1 MIKTFLRLLTGI
13 AFILISFAPVSGQIA
28 YSPLVDSMIQHSDH
42 QSILLL
48 TRQLA
53 GDTTVQL
60 GDETITIVSR
70 HFNNPFNKRAAE
82 FIVQKFEEY
91 GYEPEIQKFNNGRG
105 ENIIATKTGT
115 LYPEKEFIICGHY
128 DNMPSGNRAPGA
140 DDNASGTVAVLEAAR
155 LLSGFDFDYTLRFAA
170 WDEEE
175 IGLVGSNF
183 YAQRAASEQKQII
196 GVLNLDMIAWDS
208 NNDFRYSIATNA
220 LSQQFTNDFIATSEL
235 YQPQL
240 SYGFHYTTASDH
252 ASFWQ
257 YNYPAILAIEDND
270 DFNAYY
276 HTPQDDIDILNME
289 YYVSMV
295 RASIA
300 NIAAQ
305 GWDQRFYFEHEPI
318 LSGNSTE
325 AREAILT
332 VSGSHPID
340 TSIHNPRC
348 YYSTDGL
355 SFTHI
360 EPSLISGDTLH
371 FLLPGQAFGSTIS
384 YYFALQ
390 DDNATI
396 VGTLPYGGK
405 GINPPGTVSPASFFS
420 YKVDHISQL
429 QNCSESTPV
438 IINDQQST
446 SDNII
451 IDQTGTLIDLN
462 VNVNIT
468 HSRISDLRLMLVGPD
483 GSVCLMSNR
492 NGGDGENYINTT
504 FDDQASRH
512 IEEGSAPFTGRYAPE
527 VALDRFNQM
536 DISGIW
542 ELRINDVATEYSGE
556 LDSWCI
562 HMQYY
567 DPTTEVPA
575 TSDFRDQLHACFPNP
590 ANNAANISFTLS
602 QPSNVKVRLYNM
614 MGKLAGT
621 FADGHFEAGKH
632 LLVAST
638 AHLAAGRYF
647 YTLQTER
654 TMQTQSLV
662 IIN

>member
-1 MIKTFLRLLTGI
+1 MRNFLLILSGI
-13 AFILISFAPVSGQIA
+13 AFLLNISGAVKGQIV
-28 YSPLVDSMIQHSDH
+28 YSPLVDSLIQQSDH

-60 GDETITIVSR
+60 GDETITILSR

-91 GYEPEIQKFNNGRG
+91 GYEPEVQKFNNGRG

-128 DNMPSGNRAPGA
+128 DNMPSGNKAPGA

-175 IGLVGSNF
+175 IGLVGSYF
-183 YAQRAASEQKQII
+183 YAQRAASEQQQII

-220 LSQQFTNDFIATSEL
+220 LSQPFTNDFIATTEL
-235 YQPQL
+235 YQSQL
-240 SYGFHYTTASDH
+240 SHAFHYTTASDH

-289 YYVSMV
+289 YYVSLV

-305 GWDQRFYFEHEPI
+305 AWDQRFYFEHEPI

-325 AREAILT
+325 AREAILC
-332 VSGSHPID
+332 VSGSHPVD

-348 YYSTDGL
+348 YYTTDGIT
-355 SFTHI
+355 FNYT
-360 EPSLISGDTLH
+360 EPQYISGDTIR
-371 FLLPGQAFGSTIS
+371 FLLPGQSFGSTIN
-384 YYFALQ
+384 YYFAVQ
-390 DDNATI
+390 DENASI
-396 VGTLPYGGK
+396 IGTLPYGGK
-405 GINPPGTVSPASFFS
+405 GINPPGTVAPSSFFS
-420 YKVDHISQL
+420 YQIDHVFQL
-429 QNCSESTPV
+429 QPCSSGTPV
-438 IINDQQST
+438 AINDQQSAI
-446 SDNII
+446 DNIV
-451 IDQTGTLIDLN
+451 IDQAGTIIDLN
-462 VNVNIT
+462 VNLTIT
-468 HSRISDLRLMLVGPD
+468 HSRTNDLRLMLMGPD
-483 GSVCLMSNR
+483 GSGCLLSNR
-492 NGGDGENYINTT
+492 NGGAGENYINTT
-504 FDDQASRH
+504 FDDQATTR
-512 IEEGSAPFTGRYAPE
+512 IEEGSAPFTGRFAPE
-527 VALDRFNQM
+527 SALDIFNQS
-536 DISGIW
+536 DISGTW
-542 ELRINDVATEYSGE
+542 QLRINDVVTGHSGV
-556 LDSWCI
+556 LDNWCI

-567 DPTTEVPA
+567 DPTTEVPV
-575 TSDFRDQLHACFPNP
+575 TLDYQDQLHACFPNP

-602 QPSNVKVRLYNM
+602 QPSYVKVRLYNM

>member
-1 MIKTFLRLLTGI
+1 MRNLLLMLSGI
-13 AFILISFAPVSGQIA
+13 AFMLNISAPVSGQIA
-28 YSPLVDSMIQHSDH
+28 FSPLVDSLIQQSDH

-60 GDETITIVSR
+60 GDETLTIVSR
-70 HFNNPFNKRAAE
+70 HYNNPFNKRAAE
-82 FIVQKFEEY
+82 FIIQKFEEY
-91 GYEPEIQKFNNGRG
+91 GYEPEVQKFNNGRG
-105 ENIIATKTGT
+105 ENIIATKPGT
-115 LYPEKEFIICGHY
+115 LYPGKEFIICGHY
-128 DNMPSGNRAPGA
+128 DNMPSGNVAPGA

-175 IGLVGSNF
+175 IGLEGSHY
-183 YAQRAASEQKQII
+183 YAERAANQQQQII

-208 NNDFRYSIATNA
+208 NNDFRYSISTNPNSRPFA
-220 LSQQFTNDFIATSEL
+220 YDFITTTGL

-240 SYGFHYTTASDH
+240 NHTFINTTGSDH

-257 YNYPAILAIEDND
+257 YNYPAILAIEDFD
-270 DFNAYY
+270 DFNTYY
-276 HTPQDDIDILNME
+276 HTPEDDIDILNME
-289 YYVSMV
+289 YYVSLV

-305 GWDQRFYFEHEPI
+305 GWDQRFYMEHEPI
-318 LSGNSTE
+318 LSGNSTDP
-325 AREAILT
+325 REAILLVT
-332 VSGSHPID
+332 GSHPVN
-340 TSIHNPRC
+340 TSTHNPRC
-348 YYSTDGL
+348 YYSTDGII
-355 SFTHI
+355 FNYT
-360 EPSLISGDTLH
+360 EPQHISGDTIR
-371 FLLPGQAFGSTIS
+371 FLLPGQPFGSTIK

-390 DDNATI
+390 DESSSI

-405 GINPPGTVSPASFFS
+405 GINPPGTVSPASCFI
-420 YKVDHISQL
+420 YEVDHIFQL
-429 QNCSESTPV
+429 QTCSESTPV
-438 IINDQQST
+438 IIGDQQST
-446 SDNII
+446 SDNIV
-451 IDQTGTLIDLN
+451 IDQAGTVIDLN

-468 HSRISDLRLMLVGPD
+468 HSRISDLRLMLIGPD

-504 FDDQASRH
+504 FDDQASKR
-512 IEEGSAPFTGRYAPE
+512 IEEGSAPFTGRYTPE
-527 VALDRFNQM
+527 ATLDMFNQM
-536 DISGIW
+536 DISGVW
-542 ELRINDVATEYSGE
+542 QLRINDVATGHSGE
-556 LDSWCI
+556 LDNWCI

-575 TSDFRDQLHACFPNP
+575 TSYYQDQLYVCFPNP
-590 ANNAANISFTLS
+590 AINTANIGFSLS
-602 QPSNVKVRLYNM
+602 QPSSVKVQLYNM

-621 FADGHFEAGKH
+621 FAEGHFEAGKH
-632 LLVAST
+632 LLVTST
-638 AHLAAGRYF
+638 AHLAAGQYF

-662 IIN
+662 IIK